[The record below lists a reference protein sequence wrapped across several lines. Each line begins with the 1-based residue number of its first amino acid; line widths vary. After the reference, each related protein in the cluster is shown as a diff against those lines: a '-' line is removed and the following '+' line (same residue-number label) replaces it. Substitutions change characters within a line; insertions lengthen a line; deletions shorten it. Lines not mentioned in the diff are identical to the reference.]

1 MYSELQC
8 AALFYVSHLLLFSP
22 STTDCKDKGSSVEH
36 NQKAAGFTTIDL
48 SVYRVSKLCRR
59 TNKTSDPLRTVFSS
73 IETKVTFFFLAV
85 VCVTEVMSTAK
96 IGSRTGVKKKEV
108 SAWNKEG

>member
-48 SVYRVSKLCRR
+48 SVYRVSKL
-59 TNKTSDPLRTVFSS
+59 
-73 IETKVTFFFLAV
+73 
-85 VCVTEVMSTAK
+85 
-96 IGSRTGVKKKEV
+96 
-108 SAWNKEG
+108 